1 MLAELTNG
9 NIPFIS
15 VPLPFSADNHQLFNA
30 RYYQKKKMAFTIQE
44 NDLQKNLLG
53 LIKKIYRDNN
63 LLNEI
68 TNNQRQH
75 SDKNV
80 YDNIDKI
87 LKESFYEKN

>member
-1 MLAELTNG
+1 M
-9 NIPFIS
+9 
-15 VPLPFSADNHQLFNA
+15 
-30 RYYQKKKMAFTIQE
+30 IQE

-53 LIKKIYRDNN
+53 LIKKIHRNIY

-68 TNNQRQH
+68 ANNQRQH

>member
-1 MLAELTNG
+1 
-9 NIPFIS
+9 
-15 VPLPFSADNHQLFNA
+15 
-30 RYYQKKKMAFTIQE
+30 MAFTIQE

-53 LIKKIYRDNN
+53 LIKKIYRDIN